1 MKDHPITGLMGVT
14 MDKIRELVNSDQI
27 IGQPI
32 QTPDG
37 VTIIPV
43 CKVNYG
49 FASGGSDLPTKREAE
64 TFGGGGGAG
73 VTIEPVAFLV
83 IREGN
88 VRLLQL
94 SSASNT
100 VDRLIDT
107 VPDVVDKVSGMVA
120 KSKEKKAA
128 EETESEKTE

>member
-14 MDKIRELVNSDQI
+14 MDKIRDLVSSDQI

-49 FASGGSDLPTKREAE
+49 FASGGSDLPTKREQE

-83 IREGN
+83 VREGN

-107 VPDVVDKVSGMVA
+107 VHDVVDKVSGLVA
-120 KSKEKKAA
+120 KSKEKKAN
-128 EETESEKTE
+128 EETEAE